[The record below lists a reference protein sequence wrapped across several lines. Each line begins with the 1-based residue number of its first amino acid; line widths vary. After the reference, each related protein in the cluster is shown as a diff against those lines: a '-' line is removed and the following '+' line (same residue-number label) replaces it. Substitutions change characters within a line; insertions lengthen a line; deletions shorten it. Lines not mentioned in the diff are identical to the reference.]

1 MKDLIYLDNSATTA
15 LCDEAK
21 AKMTESLG
29 IFGNPSSLHSA
40 GTQAEKLLRE
50 ARRAILSTL
59 GIKAMRD
66 EHDKQLVF
74 TSCGTEAT
82 SLALFGSAYAKKRR
96 EASRIITTDSEH
108 PSVARALDKLAVTL
122 KA

>member
-1 MKDLIYLDNSATTA
+1 MKDIIYLDNSATTA
-15 LCDEAK
+15 LSAAAK
-21 AKMTESLG
+21 GKMTETFDT
-29 IFGNPSSLHSA
+29 FGNPSSLHSA
-40 GTQAEKLLRE
+40 GTEAEKLLRE

-82 SLALFGSAYAKKRR
+82 SLAIFGSASAKKRNSFIR
-96 EASRIITTDSEH
+96 WAIPTS
-108 PSVARALDKLAVTL
+108 AVP
-122 KA
+122 K